1 MPQFRC
7 KRGQV
12 VAECCLKFKLGG
24 SQVNREINEPNLRQV
39 FQQQNNKVDRKK
51 IEPPLRQIFQPKN
64 VKVNRKKIEA
74 ILRQVFK
81 EKKNPSQTA
90 NHDSSEYIRTLN

>member
-12 VAECCLKFKLGG
+12 VAECCLKFRLGG

-39 FQQQNNKVDRKK
+39 FQ
-51 IEPPLRQIFQPKN
+51 PKN
-64 VKVNRKKIEA
+64 VKVRRKIEA

-90 NHDSSEYIRTLN
+90 NDDSSEYIRTLN

>member
-24 SQVNREINEPNLRQV
+24 SQENREINEPNFRQV
-39 FQQQNNKVDRKK
+39 FQQQNIKVDRKK
-51 IEPPLRQIFQPKN
+51 IEPPLRQIFQPNKCQG
-64 VKVNRKKIEA
+64 K
-74 ILRQVFK
+74 Q
-81 EKKNPSQTA
+81 KKN
-90 NHDSSEYIRTLN
+90 

>member
-1 MPQFRC
+1 M
-7 KRGQV
+7 
-12 VAECCLKFKLGG
+12 
-24 SQVNREINEPNLRQV
+24 RQV
-39 FQQQNNKVDRKK
+39 FQQQNIKVDRKK
-51 IEPPLRQIFQPKN
+51 IDPPLRQIFQPKN

-90 NHDSSEYIRTLN
+90 NDDSSEYIRTLN